1 MPFSGTTIR
10 HTVKYWTEFYEDF
23 LKPLIESNSTIAAHR
38 SEALRGDILSQ
49 IITDLI
55 YSDVVVADLTDA
67 NPNVYWELGVRQ
79 SFAHRT
85 ITIMESG
92 QELPF
97 DLGIKGTLRYD
108 PKSSQSME
116 MFKNRFSAAL
126 YDCLANPKRPDSHVL
141 QTITGRGT
149 VYEIVHHEESERRL
163 TALLSEV
170 ERSVYVLTRVT
181 RVARANNKIKD
192 TRAWRFPTVRFTI
205 SATEL
210 LITHRYLD
218 ASDDFYHSAER
229 FHRRLTDWNEQLNGW
244 ALNREPTQQWIM
256 NALKRKEWTVKK
268 VIEDFRKRTV
278 SEREGLLK
286 RI

>member
-10 HTVKYWTEFYEDF
+10 HTAKYWTEFYEDF
-23 LKPLIESNSTIAAHR
+23 LKPLIESNSAIAANR

-116 MFKNRFSAAL
+116 RFKNRFSAAL

-170 ERSVYVLTRVT
+170 KRSVSILKNVT

-192 TRAWRFPTVRFTI
+192 SMDWSFPTDRFTT

-218 ASDDFYHSAER
+218 ASDNFYRSAER
-229 FHRRLTDWNEQLNGW
+229 FHRRLTVWNEQLNAW
-244 ALNREPTQQWIM
+244 ALNREPTQRWTM
-256 NALKRKEWTVKK
+256 KALRRKEWPS
-268 VIEDFRKRTV
+268 RRLLRTLGKGRLV
-278 SEREGLLK
+278 NAK
-286 RI
+286 PC